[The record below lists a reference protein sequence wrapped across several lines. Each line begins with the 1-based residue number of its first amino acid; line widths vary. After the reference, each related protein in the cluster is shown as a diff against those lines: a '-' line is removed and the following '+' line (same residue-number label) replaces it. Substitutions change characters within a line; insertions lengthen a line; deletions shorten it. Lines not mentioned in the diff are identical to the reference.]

1 MHPGEP
7 AEWIKNIFHKIVD
20 NNQTMIYH
28 TVKQQIN
35 IDGGNEMKKKAM
47 KKKMKK
53 IYNQEWKKIK
63 KKMEE
68 KR

>member
-1 MHPGEP
+1 MNRVK
-7 AEWIKNIFHKIVD
+7 WIKNIFHKIVD
-20 NNQTMIYH
+20 SNQTMIYY
-28 TVKQQIN
+28 TVKQQTN

-68 KR
+68 TR